1 VTFSVTFSATA
12 VPSAADSAGARPR
25 VLVAGIGNIF
35 FGDDGFGPEVVRQ
48 FAADPGRP
56 DIVRA
61 VDYGIRG
68 MHLAFDLLDGWDALV
83 LVDAIPSRGAPGT
96 LHLIEIPALG
106 PKLDGAGFDAH
117 GMDPAAMLAGV
128 QALGGTLPPAV
139 LIGCEAAD
147 VGEGIGL
154 TPAVAGAI
162 GESCRAIVE
171 CVARLTGHTEPGQ
184 TESGHAEPG
193 HIESRHTESGEFRT
207 APSAV
212 T

>member
-1 VTFSVTFSATA
+1 M
-12 VPSAADSAGARPR
+12 
-25 VLVAGIGNIF
+25 LVAGIGNIF

-48 FAADPGRP
+48 FAANPARP
-56 DIVRA
+56 DTARV

-96 LHLIEIPALG
+96 LHLIEIPASGLQLEG
-106 PKLDGAGFDAH
+106 GGFDAH

-128 QALGGTLPPAV
+128 QALGGRLPPAV
-139 LIGCEAAD
+139 LIGCEASD

-162 GESCRAIVE
+162 DESCRAIVE
-171 CVARLTGHTEPGQ
+171 WVARLTCDTDSGHTEPG
-184 TESGHAEPG
+184 EL
-193 HIESRHTESGEFRT
+193 RT

-212 T
+212 I